1 MKKKIWEIRQ
11 ERLIRKVKAAGILC
25 IERGGHYYLPKIGK
39 NIHASGHWFR
49 RIVLTEVWGL
59 PARFF
64 TWRQFLKYYDENKVR

>member
-25 IERGGHYYLPKIGK
+25 IERD
-39 NIHASGHWFR
+39 GHWFR

-59 PARFF
+59 PARYF
-64 TWRQFLKYYDENKVR
+64 TWRQFLSFYEENKVR